1 VTNAGNPELE
11 GTTLR
16 VYAYV
21 IKENKSVGP
30 REVMRGANLSS
41 PSVAYWHLQKL
52 EALGLLQ
59 KDEYG
64 EYVAKE
70 KANISGHLWIGRNIV
85 PRLMFY
91 SLFFM
96 GIVAIEFI
104 IIGIQFFVYEQLPGI
119 SLIYLLA
126 TNIIAT
132 LLFLGEGLLLRRK
145 NRTDNSKRNSNNSAK

>member
-1 VTNAGNPELE
+1 MTNAGTPELE

-21 IKENKSVGP
+21 IKENKRVGP

-59 KDEYG
+59 KDKYG

-85 PRLMFY
+85 PRLVFY

-104 IIGIQFFVYEQLPGI
+104 IIGAQFFMYGEIPNI
-119 SLIYLLA
+119 ALIYLLA
-126 TNIIAT
+126 TNLIAMA
-132 LLFLGEGLLLRRK
+132 LFLVEGLLLRRK
-145 NRTDNSKRNSNNSAK
+145 TRTENGRKNESNSTS

>member
-1 VTNAGNPELE
+1 MTNAGNPELE

-21 IKENKSVGP
+21 IKQSKGVGP

-59 KDEYG
+59 RNEYG

-70 KANISGHLWIGRNIV
+70 KANISGHLWIGRNMV

-104 IIGIQFFVYEQLPGI
+104 IIGVQFFVHDQMPDI
-119 SLIYLLA
+119 ILIYLLA
-126 TNIIAT
+126 TNFIAM

-145 NRTDNSKRNSNNSAK
+145 TRTENSRKNGSACAN

>member
-21 IKENKSVGP
+21 IKENKRVGP

-64 EYVAKE
+64 EYIAKE

-104 IIGIQFFVYEQLPGI
+104 IIGVQFFAYGQMPEI
-119 SLIYLLA
+119 ALIYLLT
-126 TNIIAT
+126 TNVIAT
-132 LLFLGEGLLLRRK
+132 VLFLGEGLLLRRK
-145 NRTDNSKRNSNNSAK
+145 TRAENAKRNASNPTN

>member
-1 VTNAGNPELE
+1 MTNAGNTELE

-21 IKENKSVGP
+21 IKENRRVGT

-104 IIGIQFFVYEQLPGI
+104 IIGVQFFMYAQTPDIALF
-119 SLIYLLA
+119 YLLA
-126 TNIIAT
+126 TNVIAT

-145 NRTDNSKRNSNNSAK
+145 TRTENGKRNGSTPVN

>member
-1 VTNAGNPELE
+1 VTNADSPELE

-21 IKENKSVGP
+21 IKENKRVGP

-104 IIGIQFFVYEQLPGI
+104 IIGVQFFVYGQIPEI
-119 SLIYLLA
+119 TLIYLLT
-126 TNIIAT
+126 TNSIAMV
-132 LLFLGEGLLLRRK
+132 LFLGEGLLLRK
-145 NRTDNSKRNSNNSAK
+145 KTRTETAKRNASNPTD

>member
-21 IKENKSVGP
+21 IKENKRVGP

-96 GIVAIEFI
+96 GIVVIEFI
-104 IIGIQFFVYEQLPGI
+104 IIGVQFFAYGQIPEI
-119 SLIYLLA
+119 TLIYLLT
-126 TNIIAT
+126 TNGIAMV
-132 LLFLGEGLLLRRK
+132 LFLGEGLLLRK
-145 NRTDNSKRNSNNSAK
+145 KTKTETAKRNASNPTN

>member
-21 IKENKSVGP
+21 IKENKRVGP
-30 REVMRGANLSS
+30 REVMRGTNLSS

-64 EYVAKE
+64 EYIAKE

-104 IIGIQFFVYEQLPGI
+104 IIGIQFFAYGQMPDI
-119 SLIYLLA
+119 ILIYLLT
-126 TNIIAT
+126 TNFIAM

-145 NRTDNSKRNSNNSAK
+145 TRTENGKRNGTNPTN

>member
-1 VTNAGNPELE
+1 VANAISTELE

-16 VYAYV
+16 VYAFV
-21 IKENKSVGP
+21 IKENKRIGP
-30 REVMRGANLSS
+30 REVMRGVNLSS

-64 EYVAKE
+64 EYVVKE
-70 KANISGHLWIGRNIV
+70 KASISGHLWIGRNIV

-104 IIGIQFFVYEQLPGI
+104 IIGVQFFVQGQIPGI
-119 SLIYLLA
+119 SLIYLLT
-126 TNIIAT
+126 TNIIAMV
-132 LLFLGEGLLLRRK
+132 LFLAEGLLLRRK
-145 NRTDNSKRNSNNSAK
+145 TRIENAKRNASSPTD

>member
-21 IKENKSVGP
+21 IKENKRVGP

-96 GIVAIEFI
+96 GIVIIEFI
-104 IIGIQFFVYEQLPGI
+104 IIGVQFFAYGQIPEI
-119 SLIYLLA
+119 SLIYLLT
-126 TNIIAT
+126 TNCIAMV
-132 LLFLGEGLLLRRK
+132 LFLGEGLLLRK
-145 NRTDNSKRNSNNSAK
+145 KTKTETAKRNASNPTN

>member
-21 IKENKSVGP
+21 IKENKRIGP
-30 REVMRGANLSS
+30 REVMRGVNLSS

-104 IIGIQFFVYEQLPGI
+104 IIGVQFFAYGQMPEI
-119 SLIYLLA
+119 ALIYLLA
-126 TNIIAT
+126 TNAIAMV
-132 LLFLGEGLLLRRK
+132 LFLVEGLLLRRK
-145 NRTDNSKRNSNNSAK
+145 TRTENGKRNGNNPAS

>member
-1 VTNAGNPELE
+1 MTNAGTPELE

-16 VYAYV
+16 VYTYV
-21 IKENKSVGP
+21 IKQSKGVGP

-59 KDEYG
+59 KDAYG

-70 KANISGHLWIGRNIV
+70 KANISGHLWIGRNMV

-104 IIGIQFFVYEQLPGI
+104 IIGVQFFAYGQMPEI

-126 TNIIAT
+126 TNFIAMI
-132 LLFLGEGLLLRRK
+132 LFLGEGLLLRRK
-145 NRTDNSKRNSNNSAK
+145 TRTKSAKRNTSDSTS